1 MNLFGPGSSWF
12 GISKI
17 FLSPGPTGFGPWIPG
32 ADMDVIRRSSL
43 MSHESLMLHKLCRKS
58 YALHISLIYRSYDY
72 YSNFHGF
79 YDEKLTKL
87 HDISDK
93 LDSNPIL

>member
-43 MSHESLMLHKLCRKS
+43 MSHESLMLSVIAWKSKKRHKF
-58 YALHISLIYRSYDY
+58 ALD
-72 YSNFHGF
+72 
-79 YDEKLTKL
+79 
-87 HDISDK
+87 
-93 LDSNPIL
+93 